1 MGKRED
7 QMIAALAKKNAE
19 RVIVPKKDKAVQFDS
34 TLVKRMADEDPD
46 AKQLFKDMKKRE
58 C

>member
-58 C
+58 F